1 MNLATLHLS
10 GSDAS
15 LDSVVAALKLNVVS
29 RVRIGDPRRRGGVH
43 DSASLSASLANADT
57 PAAMLREIRFFL
69 GNCQALGPT
78 LFGDGVTAE
87 LSIGVSVGDSV
98 QYVSSVDLSALEI
111 RQIANIGIGLNF
123 TAYPTSDEVNE
134 GAKVA

>member
-1 MNLATLHLS
+1 MNPATLRLS

-15 LDSVVAALKLNVVS
+15 LDTVVAALKLNVVS

-43 DSASLSASLANADT
+43 DSASSSASLVDADT
-57 PAAMLREIRFFL
+57 PAAMLREIRVFL
-69 GNCQALGPT
+69 GACQALGST

-87 LSIGVSVGDSV
+87 LSIGVSVGESV
-98 QYVSSVDLSALEI
+98 QYVSSVDFSASEI

-123 TAYPTSDEVNE
+123 TAYPTSDDVNE